1 MIFHVKTRPHVALS
15 VKLLELE
22 ILLHL
27 VYSSDIAPF
36 DFHLFRL
43 MQHALEDTHFQYF
56 EERYVKI
63 C

>member
-1 MIFHVKTRPHVALS
+1 MILRVKARSHVALS

-27 VYSSDIAPF
+27 AYFSDIAPF

-56 EERYVKI
+56 EERYIKI

>member
-1 MIFHVKTRPHVALS
+1 MILRVKARSHVVIISEA
-15 VKLLELE
+15 
-22 ILLHL
+22 ILLYL
-27 VYSSDIAPF
+27 AYFSDIAPF